1 MRTRPTT
8 PRRPLR
14 IRRPRLSAR
23 RARAARDRATRLDQR
38 LDATITSL
46 EGQLSRCDGKA
57 NLLLAF
63 NGAVLLIGGTPAGG
77 KGRLVLALQALS
89 ACGLLAAISCVLL
102 AVWART
108 RPSSRT
114 AWPFWALLH
123 PGQIRDSLA
132 EDLRAEDV
140 GSLSRLLRTKY
151 QRINASIALTLAGLA
166 FALTA
171 SWTKA
176 LL

>member
-1 MRTRPTT
+1 M
-8 PRRPLR
+8 
-14 IRRPRLSAR
+14 
-23 RARAARDRATRLDQR
+23 
-38 LDATITSL
+38 DATIATL

-63 NGAVLLIGGTPAGG
+63 NGAILLVAGTPTGG
-77 KGRLVLALQALS
+77 NGGLVLALQALS
-89 ACGLLAAISCVLL
+89 ACGLLAAISFVLL

-108 RPSSRT
+108 RPSGRT

-123 PGQIRDSLA
+123 PGQIRDCLA

-151 QRINASIALTLAGLA
+151 RRINASIALTLAGLA
-166 FALTA
+166 LALTA

>member
-1 MRTRPTT
+1 MRTRPTP

-23 RARAARDRATRLDQR
+23 RARVAKDRTTRLDQR

-63 NGAVLLIGGTPAGG
+63 NGAVLLIGGTPTGG

-89 ACGLLAAISCVLL
+89 ACGLLAAINFVLL
-102 AVWART
+102 AIWART
-108 RPSSRT
+108 RPSGHT

-123 PGQIRDSLA
+123 AGQIRDCLA
-132 EDLRAEDV
+132 DDQRAEDV
-140 GSLSRLLRTKY
+140 GALSRLLRTKY
-151 QRINASIALTLAGLA
+151 RRINASIAFTLAGLA
-166 FALTA
+166 LALTA

>member
-1 MRTRPTT
+1 MRTRPT
-8 PRRPLR
+8 PHRRPLR

-23 RARAARDRATRLDQR
+23 RVRAARDRATRLDQR

-89 ACGLLAAISCVLL
+89 ACGLLAAISFVLL

-108 RPSSRT
+108 RPSGRT
-114 AWPFWALLH
+114 AWPFWALL
-123 PGQIRDSLA
+123 PAGQIRDVLA
-132 EDLRAEDV
+132 DDRRAEDV
-140 GSLSRLLRTKY
+140 GALSRLLRTKY
-151 QRINASIALTLAGLA
+151 RRINASIALTLAGLA
-166 FALTA
+166 LALTA

>member
-8 PRRPLR
+8 PGRPLR
-14 IRRPRLSAR
+14 IRRRRLSAR
-23 RARAARDRATRLDQR
+23 RARVAGDRDTRLDQR
-38 LDATITSL
+38 LDATIASL
-46 EGQLSRCDGKA
+46 ENQLSRCDGKA

-63 NGAVLLIGGTPAGG
+63 NGAILLVAGTPTGG
-77 KGRLVLALQALS
+77 NGGLVLALQALS
-89 ACGLLAAISCVLL
+89 ACGLLAAISFVLL

-108 RPSSRT
+108 RPSGRT

-123 PGQIRDSLA
+123 PGQIRDCLA

-151 QRINASIALTLAGLA
+151 RRINASIALTLAGLA
-166 FALTA
+166 LALTA